1 VKPLMSHAARTRTPR
16 IAQANRL
23 GDRLRQLRVSA
34 GLTQTDLAG
43 TRFSKEYVS
52 QIERGKTRP
61 TRETVEWLAQ
71 QLGVDADFLQ
81 NGVSTDERSRIE
93 TMLARAEALTEANKC
108 TEAIEQLDDVRTA
121 VLVTGSPELEVRM
134 LSVEA
139 WARQDVGEV
148 RDAIELLAR
157 ARSLTETQ
165 SFSDVDRADVFF
177 RLGVCRY
184 KLSSIATAV
193 ALFDQA
199 LQLAERSGLPCDLL
213 RSEILNWRSRCR
225 RRQRDYEAAREDVE
239 RALELAEGLEDR
251 RMTAHVYFQAS
262 LIAEREGHWVTAR
275 NYAERAR
282 SLYEEVED
290 QADVGRLLNNLGG
303 LNYTL
308 GKPDEAVRYLKDAFK
323 VLIDLGRDDEAATA
337 VSSLAQVRLGTGDLA
352 TAEEQARH
360 ALSLLGGREDRFDEI
375 GNAQLVLGRSL
386 LEQGKLDEAAVAF
399 DEAESTFERFESTS
413 HRAAVWIAKGDLTA
427 RRGDDTAAARLYRR
441 AAEALQDFRF

>member
-1 VKPLMSHAARTRTPR
+1 MQLTSREAVMPRAATTSRRTTHSG
-16 IAQANRL
+16 NRL
-23 GDRLRQLRVSA
+23 GERVRQLRVSA
-34 GLTQTDLAG
+34 GLAQTDLAG

-61 TRETVEWLAQ
+61 TRETIEWLAHR
-71 QLGVDADFLQ
+71 LCVDTDFLQ
-81 NGVSTDERSRIE
+81 HGVSTDERSRIE
-93 TMLARAEALTEANKC
+93 TMLARAEALAHAHECDKAL
-108 TEAIEQLDDVRTA
+108 AQIEDTRTA
-121 VLVTGSPELEVRM
+121 ILVTGSPDLEVRL

-157 ARSLTETQ
+157 ARTLVEGEG
-165 SFSDVDRADVFF
+165 FSDVDRADVLF

-193 ALFDQA
+193 ALFDEA
-199 LQLAERSGLPCDLL
+199 LKLAERSGLPCDLL

-262 LIAEREGHWVTAR
+262 LIAEREGHWITAR

-282 SLYEEVED
+282 GLYEQLED

-308 GKPDEAVRYLKDAFK
+308 GKPDEAVQYLKDAFK

-337 VSSLAQVRLGTGDLA
+337 VSSLAQVRLGTGELQI
-352 TAEEQARH
+352 AEEQARH
-360 ALSLLGGREDRFDEI
+360 AL
-375 GNAQLVLGRSL
+375 
-386 LEQGKLDEAAVAF
+386 
-399 DEAESTFERFESTS
+399 
-413 HRAAVWIAKGDLTA
+413 
-427 RRGDDTAAARLYRR
+427 
-441 AAEALQDFRF
+441 